1 LNFEI
6 EGDESLRKFVIN
18 SNLENKNV
26 ESFNANGSFEIINKE
41 TILDLKLN
49 SKSSI
54 LLNSLGGEVLS
65 NIRGF
70 HFR

>member
-26 ESFNANGSFEIINKE
+26 ESFNANGSFNNQQGNYFRFKVKIRKFNIA
-41 TILDLKLN
+41 TLN
-49 SKSSI
+49 P
-54 LLNSLGGEVLS
+54 
-65 NIRGF
+65 
-70 HFR
+70 

>member
-41 TILDLKLN
+41 TILDLKLKFEKFN
-49 SKSSI
+49 I
-54 LLNSLGGEVLS
+54 ATLNS
-65 NIRGF
+65 
-70 HFR
+70 